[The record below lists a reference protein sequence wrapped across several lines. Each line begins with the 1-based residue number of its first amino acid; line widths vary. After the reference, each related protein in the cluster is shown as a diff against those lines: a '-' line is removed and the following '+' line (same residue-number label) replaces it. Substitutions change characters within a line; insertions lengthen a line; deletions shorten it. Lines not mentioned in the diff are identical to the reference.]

1 MSAPKNNVSRN
12 VKFND
17 PGRSFTAAYMS
28 DPMSRDEI
36 VVPIM
41 ANVRIAPR
49 FRKKYFCKME
59 KRAA

>member
-17 PGRSFTAAYMS
+17 PGKSLTAAYMS

-41 ANVRIAPR
+41 ANVKIAPK
-49 FRKKYFCKME
+49 FRKKYF
-59 KRAA
+59 